1 MSTEHPTDRDGEGHG
16 WFDEV
21 AERASNLTSS
31 PAFFAFCVL
40 LILAFALSYALD
52 AGSDAQH
59 ILGST
64 ISAVTLFLLA
74 LLKNSEL
81 RAEQAI
87 QEKLDAIAAAML
99 EQREGDGREAA
110 EHLEHAIG
118 RHDEV

>member
-1 MSTEHPTDRDGEGHG
+1 MSVRHPAEREGDGHG

-31 PAFFAFCVL
+31 PAFFGFCVV
-40 LILAFALSYALD
+40 LILAWILSYPLG
-52 AGSDAQH
+52 AGSDTTH
-59 ILGST
+59 ILGSA

-74 LLKNSEL
+74 LLKNSEQ

-99 EQREGDGREAA
+99 ELRHGDEEEAA
-110 EHLEHAIG
+110 EELARAIG
-118 RHDEV
+118 LHDEV